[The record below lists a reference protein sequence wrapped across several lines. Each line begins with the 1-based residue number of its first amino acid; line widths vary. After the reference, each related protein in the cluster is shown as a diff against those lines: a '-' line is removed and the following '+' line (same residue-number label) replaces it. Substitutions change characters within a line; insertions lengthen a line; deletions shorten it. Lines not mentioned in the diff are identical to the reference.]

1 MSHLLA
7 VAPGMAVIAAV
18 ALASLCPD
26 CIAERARMWLE
37 RVMSELRE
45 INAARERRSRPAIG
59 PIDAHCQKCEAR
71 KPTYRLI

>member
-1 MSHLLA
+1 
-7 VAPGMAVIAAV
+7 MAVIAAV

-26 CIAERARMWLE
+26 CIAERARMSLE